1 MCEIL
6 VIDNNETDQLYFESV
21 LLKEGHK
28 VVIVDNWSD
37 AKKLLTTNR
46 FTMVILDFFTPGL
59 NRNCIEIFTKIKSL
73 NPNTLLIVT
82 AKKNQLIPD
91 VVFNEAHDFIPKP
104 INSDTLIQITK
115 RSIERRSK
123 KELEDRYM
131 HSDIGS
137 FTFQPIINDMINHH
151 KQIKKDLSISINR
164 LRQGV
169 QTLNI

>member
-6 VIDNNETDQLYFESV
+6 VIDNNEEDQLYFKSI
-21 LLKEGHK
+21 LLNEGHK
-28 VVIVDNWSD
+28 VVVIDNWTD
-37 AKKLLTTNR
+37 AKKLLMNDR
-46 FTMVILDFFTPGL
+46 FTMVILDFYTPGL
-59 NRNCIEIFTKIKSL
+59 NRNSIEVFTKIKIL

-82 AKKNQLIPD
+82 AKTNQLIPD
-91 VVFNEAHDFIPKP
+91 LVFNEAHDFISKP

-123 KELEDRYM
+123 KELESM
-131 HSDIGS
+131 CICPDIDS
-137 FTFQPIINDMINHH
+137 FTFQPIIDDMIEHH
-151 KQIKKDLSISINR
+151 KQIKMDLSLSINR